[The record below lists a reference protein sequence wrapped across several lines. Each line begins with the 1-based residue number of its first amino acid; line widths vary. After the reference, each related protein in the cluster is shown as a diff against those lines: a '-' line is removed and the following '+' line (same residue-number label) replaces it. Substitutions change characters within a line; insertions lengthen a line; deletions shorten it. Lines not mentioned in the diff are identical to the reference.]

1 MNITGIEQGQGS
13 LGQLANT
20 LSSASKPTTAV
31 QRPEDEKESAKSALQ
46 AGGSQEQG
54 IKVEIS
60 RAAQA
65 LAQSEL
71 SSQQGT
77 QQDTSSLL
85 DRE

>member
-1 MNITGIEQGQGS
+1 MNINGIEQGQGGLS
-13 LGQLANT
+13 QLANS
-20 LSSASKPTTAV
+20 LSTASKPAIAV
-31 QRPEDEKESAKSALQ
+31 QRPDEEKESSKSALQ
-46 AGGSQEQG
+46 TGNPQEQG

-65 LAQSEL
+65 LAQSEF
-71 SSQQGT
+71 SSQHGT

>member
-1 MNITGIEQGQGS
+1 MNITGIEQGQGP
-13 LGQLANT
+13 LGQVANT
-20 LSSASKPTTAV
+20 LSSASKPATAV

-46 AGGSQEQG
+46 TGNPEEQG

-65 LAQSEL
+65 LSQSQF

-85 DRE
+85 DKG